1 MVRSS
6 KNIIPFLI
14 AGMLGLNALP
24 IMSAYCGGGE
34 SCMLMVRGFNLVE
47 FSVWGILPI
56 STVMLVLAILFSFQ
70 SKAAKNAEL
79 LLLLAVN
86 LVCYAQSFKAA
97 RMWFESIG
105 ASPIV
110 CHFGTLL
117 FPLGSSALIIFAM
130 IFYNRFW
137 E

>member
-24 IMSAYCGGGE
+24 IMSAYSGGSE

-47 FSVWGILPI
+47 FSPWGILPVSSI
-56 STVMLVLAILFSFQ
+56 ILVLGILFSCQ

-86 LVCYAQSFKAA
+86 LVCYAESFKGA
-97 RMWFESIG
+97 RAWFESV
-105 ASPIV
+105 AVSPII
-110 CHFGTLL
+110 CHVGMFL
-117 FPLGSSALIIFAM
+117 FPIGVSALIISAI
-130 IFYNRFW
+130 IFCNRIW

>member
-24 IMSAYCGGGE
+24 IMSAYCAGGE

-47 FSVWGILPI
+47 FSPWGILPVF
-56 STVMLVLAILFSFQ
+56 TVMLVLTILFSCQ

-79 LLLLAVN
+79 LLLLAAN
-86 LVCYAQSFKAA
+86 LVCYAESFKAA
-97 RMWFESIG
+97 RAWFECIS

-110 CHFGTLL
+110 CHFGTVL
-117 FPLGSSALIIFAM
+117 FPLGCSALIISAM
-130 IFYNRFW
+130 IFCNRIW

>member
-24 IMSAYCGGGE
+24 IMSAYSGGSE

-47 FSVWGILPI
+47 FSPWGILPVF
-56 STVMLVLAILFSFQ
+56 TVMFVLTILFSCQ

-86 LVCYAQSFKAA
+86 LVCYAESFKGA
-97 RMWFESIG
+97 RAWFESV
-105 ASPIV
+105 AVSPII
-110 CHFGTLL
+110 CHVGMFL
-117 FPLGSSALIIFAM
+117 FPIGVSALIISAI
-130 IFYNRFW
+130 IFCNRIW

>member
-6 KNIIPFLI
+6 KNIIPLLI
-14 AGMLGLNALP
+14 LGMLGLNVLP
-24 IMSAYCGGGE
+24 VMSAYSGGGE

-47 FSVWGILPI
+47 FSPWGIFSV
-56 STVMLVLAILFSFQ
+56 STVMLVLAILFSCQ
-70 SKAAKNAEL
+70 SKSAKNAEL
-79 LLLLAVN
+79 LLLLVVN

-97 RMWFESIG
+97 RMWFESIA